1 MNKLRRIRN
10 VACGIAFLFF
20 IIPLGALYKLE
31 EGLNLSKRR
40 RKKLNS
46 SNEPFKS
53 KSFRTVYP
61 DDFPKDFNS
70 WAEHIYRE
78 QNKN

>member
-1 MNKLRRIRN
+1 MSRN
-10 VACGIAFLFF
+10 TEMFVGIICA
-20 IIPLGALYKLE
+20 IIILPFGLLYKLE
-31 EGLNLSKRR
+31 EGFNLGKRR
-40 RKKLNS
+40 RRKLNC
-46 SNEPFKS
+46 SNDPYKS
-53 KSFRTVYP
+53 NSFRTVYP